1 MMQRM
6 WPIVRTQR
14 FSRRNVCPVAR
25 LSLLASV
32 MLSCAAAATVP
43 PPEIPVGR
51 YSSVQ
56 ALPTAAQADP
66 LAAIVKLTFPESV
79 DLVGAAV
86 AQALKTSGYRV
97 ANDAATHAARSAL
110 FALPLPDVHRVLGP
124 LSLRTLL
131 ETLAGPGY
139 RLIEDPVHRL
149 ITFERCGDISPHR
162 TAHASEMGRS
172 E

>member
-1 MMQRM
+1 MQRM
-6 WPIVRTQR
+6 WPIVRTQCS
-14 FSRRNVCPVAR
+14 SRRNPRPVAR
-25 LSLLASV
+25 LSLLAGV
-32 MLSCAAAATVP
+32 MLSCAATATVP

-66 LAAIVKLTFPESV
+66 LAAIVSVTVPESV
-79 DLVGAAV
+79 DSVGAAV
-86 AQALKTSGYRV
+86 AQALESSGYRV
-97 ANDAATHAARSAL
+97 ADDAATQAARLAL
-110 FALPLPDVHRVLGP
+110 FALPLPNAHRVLGP
-124 LSLRTLL
+124 LPLRTLL

-149 ITFERCGDISPHR
+149 ISFERCGDISPHR
-162 TAHASEMGRS
+162 TAHASEMGRP